1 MNYLMGIYIIHIIFL
16 IVGMILG
23 AFFYGFFFTQV
34 PTGYLCMKYGG
45 KNVLMFSMASASF
58 IHILI
63 PTIVRFNDSLFFAAR
78 VLQGLLLVSV
88 NARLHLNSYFAVW
101 VRGIVVL
108 NVECEFRDRSS
119 NPIECHD
126 HVMLTL
132 GKSTLP

>member
-1 MNYLMGIYIIHIIFL
+1 
-16 IVGMILG
+16 MILG

-58 IHILI
+58 IHILT

-88 NARLHLNSYFAVW
+88 TKASFEFLFCRTHSGSMRLRH
-101 VRGIVVL
+101 
-108 NVECEFRDRSS
+108 
-119 NPIECHD
+119 
-126 HVMLTL
+126 
-132 GKSTLP
+132 